1 MIAKRIPPRA
11 ESAGGAS
18 LEGAEF
24 RVTSTPPAGHSRNQ
38 RGSVVF
44 DAVPLGSIVVTETK
58 APAGYKQ
65 SSYTY
70 TVGADQLG
78 DAEVIT
84 LEPDDF
90 IEHVI
95 AFDIDIVKYRDTGAE
110 GSGLQ
115 HAGPGIR
122 FEIISNT
129 TGKTVGSLITD
140 ENGKASTDRAETVN
154 REAIA
159 ADKRMTRR
167 NPDGRGK
174 RVEAYPA
181 RSLMMPRAIRSA
193 KILPPHLRAI
203 VPVPVGHRRGRHG
216 GQGEPYIVDND
227 LITSYQVVKADAESG
242 QTVPL
247 AGFPTLGQRSQAYY
261 PKFGIPTT
269 EVSIFETDD
278 EDRHVSRKHSGRER
292 IIREVAAREPYLLP
306 NKDVKVVERHET
318 GPVTVVVWRTSWGYI
333 HPQDLL

>member
-1 MIAKRIPPRA
+1 M
-11 ESAGGAS
+11 
-18 LEGAEF
+18 
-24 RVTSTPPAGHSRNQ
+24 
-38 RGSVVF
+38 F
-44 DAVPLGSIVVTETK
+44 DAVPLGNIVVTETK
-58 APAGYKQ
+58 APAGYKLDPNAH
-65 SSYTY
+65 TY

-159 ADKRMTRR
+159 ADKTDDPQKPWM
-167 NPDGRGK
+167 GEGK
-174 RVEAYPA
+174 RVEGISGALPYDCLLYTSSHA
-181 RSLMMPRAIRSA
+181 RCRCGQGTCRTRGTTGPLWPRATT
-193 KILPPHLRAI
+193 
-203 VPVPVGHRRGRHG
+203 RR
-216 GQGEPYIVDND
+216 
-227 LITSYQVVKADAESG
+227 
-242 QTVPL
+242 
-247 AGFPTLGQRSQAYY
+247 
-261 PKFGIPTT
+261 
-269 EVSIFETDD
+269 
-278 EDRHVSRKHSGRER
+278 
-292 IIREVAAREPYLLP
+292 
-306 NKDVKVVERHET
+306 
-318 GPVTVVVWRTSWGYI
+318 
-333 HPQDLL
+333 

>member
-1 MIAKRIPPRA
+1 M
-11 ESAGGAS
+11 
-18 LEGAEF
+18 
-24 RVTSTPPAGHSRNQ
+24 
-38 RGSVVF
+38 F
-44 DAVPLGSIVVTETK
+44 DAVPLGNIVVTETK
-58 APAGYKQ
+58 APAGYKLDPNAH
-65 SSYTY
+65 TY

-159 ADKRMTRR
+159 PTRRMTRR
-167 NPDGRGK
+167 NPGWARENAW
-174 RVEAYPA
+174 RAYPA

-203 VPVPVGHRRGRHG
+203 VPVPIGPSAWTHGRRGEPTLHRR
-216 GQGEPYIVDND
+216 
-227 LITSYQVVKADAESG
+227 
-242 QTVPL
+242 
-247 AGFPTLGQRSQAYY
+247 
-261 PKFGIPTT
+261 
-269 EVSIFETDD
+269 
-278 EDRHVSRKHSGRER
+278 
-292 IIREVAAREPYLLP
+292 
-306 NKDVKVVERHET
+306 
-318 GPVTVVVWRTSWGYI
+318 
-333 HPQDLL
+333 